1 MRHIGSIPD
10 ETDAIRFGDYL
21 LAAGMKNHVEEGAS
35 GWAVWVEDDDKLDAA
50 KAELE
55 TFRAAPADPKYSDAP
70 RKAEKLRV
78 EAEKKQERLAKR
90 FHDVRTSWGAPQQWA
105 MPVSMALIL
114 LSLLAAAATALGKN
128 VTGPG
133 ADALRIQSLQ
143 FIETPQGMMVDMP
156 PMLHDVRR
164 GQVWRLITPIF
175 LHMGV
180 LHLIF
185 NMIWLRDFGSQIE
198 RQRGSGFMLLL
209 VVIAAIISNLAQY
222 WWSDSPL
229 FGGMSG
235 VVYALFGYVWIK
247 GRYEPNLGMG
257 VAHQTILFL
266 LGWMVLCMILPGLAV
281 ANAAHLLGLVVGVA
295 MAYAPIELRRMR
307 RRLKS

>member
-10 ETDAIRFGDYL
+10 ETDANRFGDYL
-21 LAAGMKNHVEEGAS
+21 LAAGMKNHVEEGSS

-55 TFRAAPADPKYSDAP
+55 AFRAAPADPKYSDAP
-70 RKAEKLRV
+70 RKAQKIRV
-78 EAEKKQERLAKR
+78 EAEKKQERLVKR
-90 FHDVRTSWGAPQQWA
+90 FHDVRTSWSTPQQWA

-209 VVIAAIISNLAQY
+209 VVVAAIISNVAQY

-247 GRYEPNLGMG
+247 GRYEPNLGIG
-257 VAHQTILFL
+257 VAHQTVLFM
-266 LGWMVLCMILPGLAV
+266 LGWMVLCMMLPGLAV